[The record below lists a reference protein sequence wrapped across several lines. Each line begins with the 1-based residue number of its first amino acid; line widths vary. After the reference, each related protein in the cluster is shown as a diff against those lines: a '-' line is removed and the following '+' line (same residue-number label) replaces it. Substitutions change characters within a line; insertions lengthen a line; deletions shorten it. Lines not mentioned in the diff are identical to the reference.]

1 MPDVRTILVIDDD
14 RRLTTALELYLSSHG
29 YRIVCAYDGR
39 EGLRALHEHAP
50 DLVVLD
56 VMMPEMDGW
65 ETCRRIREVSDVPIV
80 MLTARGNESDRITG
94 LRLGADDY
102 VAKPFSMRELEA
114 RTEAVLRRSRYQQ
127 PKETSQLYADA
138 DLVIDGDKWEVRLG
152 GELVGLTPT
161 ELRVLFY
168 LVSHADRVVTH
179 EELLEHVWGAE
190 YVGETD
196 YPKLF
201 VWRIRQKI
209 ERDPARPCYISTVRG
224 IGYCFNSA
232 P

>member
-1 MPDVRTILVIDDD
+1 MPDLQTILVIDDD
-14 RRLTTALELYLSSHG
+14 RRLTTALELYLSNHG

-39 EGLRALHEHAP
+39 EGLSALHEHAP

-65 ETCRRIREVSDVPIV
+65 EACQRIREVSNVPIV

-114 RTEAVLRRSRYQQ
+114 RAEAVLRRSRLQQ
-127 PKETSQLYADA
+127 PKETTQLYAD
-138 DLVIDGDKWEVRLG
+138 DTLVIDGDKWEVRLDG
-152 GELVGLTPT
+152 ALVGLTPT

-168 LVSHADRVVTH
+168 LVSHSDRVVTH
-179 EELLEHVWGAE
+179 EELLEHVWGSE

-209 ERDPARPCYISTVRG
+209 EKDPTRPRYITTVRG

-232 P
+232 G

>member
-1 MPDVRTILVIDDD
+1 MPDLQTILVIDDD
-14 RRLTTALELYLSSHG
+14 RRLTTALELYLSNHG

-39 EGLRALHEHAP
+39 EGLSALHEHAP

-65 ETCRRIREVSDVPIV
+65 EACQRIREVSNVPIV

-114 RTEAVLRRSRYQQ
+114 RAEAVLRRSRLQQ
-127 PKETSQLYADA
+127 PKETTQLYAD
-138 DLVIDGDKWEVRLG
+138 DTLVIDGDKWEVRLD

-168 LVSHADRVVTH
+168 LVSHSDRVVTH
-179 EELLEHVWGAE
+179 EELLEHVWGSE

-209 ERDPARPCYISTVRG
+209 EKDPTRPRYITTVRG

-232 P
+232 G